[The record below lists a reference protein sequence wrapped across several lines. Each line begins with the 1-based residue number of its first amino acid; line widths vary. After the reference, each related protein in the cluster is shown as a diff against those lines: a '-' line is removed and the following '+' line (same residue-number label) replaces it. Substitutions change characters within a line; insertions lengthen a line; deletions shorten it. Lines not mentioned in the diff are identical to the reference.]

1 MSENSK
7 IFKRRLQKIS
17 KSFLVSLPIQFVRKH
32 KLDQTDSPIVIIEV
46 NPDWSLRISPDFH
59 KDQKNVSNEVKIH
72 AYREVGREIVEKILS
87 GVEHI
92 TIISDKEID
101 KEIRNEIRFFLDG
114 IPQAEI
120 IEEEPQRIVIY
131 NLGFKKVPSRQIIRR
146 LLSITSEIFQNVRD
160 DNRQEVSRNLTELK
174 KFYMIIIGHIRTY
187 HLTGIPDADEEGL
200 TQKKASDYRIFSYQI
215 KQIGK
220 LLEEIK
226 ISDLI
231 LEYYTKVEHYFN
243 EIYDAFLNNNVEIS
257 YKLWFKNKELENE
270 GKDCEKTLQGDNK
283 YIIRDLLKIVDIC
296 RSMTSF
302 I

>member
-7 IFKRRLQKIS
+7 IFKRKLQKIS

-32 KLDQTDSPIVIIEV
+32 NLDKTGSPIVNIEV
-46 NPDWSLRISPDFH
+46 NPDWSLRISPDFQ
-59 KDQKNVSNEVKIH
+59 KDQKTAIHELKIH
-72 AYREVGREIVEKILS
+72 AYREVGKEIVEKILS
-87 GVEHI
+87 GVERI

-101 KEIRNEIRFFLDG
+101 KEIRGEIRFFLEG

-120 IEEEPQRIVIY
+120 IEEEPQRIVVY

-146 LLSITSEIFQNVRD
+146 LLSITSEIFQNVRE
-160 DNRQEVSRNLTELK
+160 DNGQEVSRNLVELK
-174 KFYMIIIGHIRTY
+174 KFYMILVGHIRTY
-187 HLTGIPDADEEGL
+187 HLTGIPDDVEEDM
-200 TQKKASDYRIFSYQI
+200 TQKKASDYRILAYQI

-220 LLEEIK
+220 ILEEIK

-231 LEYYTKVEHYFN
+231 LAYFSGVEHYFN

-257 YKLWFKNKELENE
+257 YKLWFKNKIFENE
-270 GKDCEKTLQGDNK
+270 GKELEKILKGDSK
-283 YIIRDLLKIVDIC
+283 YMIRDLLKIIDIC